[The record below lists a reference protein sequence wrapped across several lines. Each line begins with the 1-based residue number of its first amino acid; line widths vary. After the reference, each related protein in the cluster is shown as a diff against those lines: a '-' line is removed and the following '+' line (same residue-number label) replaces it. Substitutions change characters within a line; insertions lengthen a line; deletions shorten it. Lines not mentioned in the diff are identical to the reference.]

1 MNFMVQQYSERSI
14 GHYCTLFGKSRQGYH
29 VQQKAKPDVGLQHT
43 LVLDLVEKKRDQL
56 GKTGTDKLYEDLS
69 GEIKDLGIKMGR
81 DAFYDLLR
89 THGLLI
95 RRKKRKG
102 PTTTDS
108 EHPYIKYPNLIKEMT
123 LTRAG
128 QLWASDITYLRL
140 HSGFSYLSLITDLYS
155 HKIVGYKLHRTLHAK
170 GSIDA
175 LEMAMKDKKRTKNL
189 IHHSDRGVQYCCQ
202 EYVSK
207 IKENG
212 ISLSMTENG
221 DPYENAVAERVNGIL
236 KAELGLGESFAS
248 HAEAEVE
255 VERAIR
261 LYNSL
266 RKHDSCD
273 RMTPDKAHEMDGVLK
288 KRWKPRP
295 RKKVPKQSDTPA
307 P

>member
-1 MNFMVQQYSERSI
+1 
-14 GHYCTLFGKSRQGYH
+14 
-29 VQQKAKPDVGLQHT
+29 VGLQHA
-43 LVLDLVEKKRDQL
+43 LVLELVAEKRGVL
-56 GKTGTDKLYEDLS
+56 GKTGADKLLEDIS
-69 GEIKDLGIKMGR
+69 GTLKELGIKMGR

-102 PTTTDS
+102 PKTTDS
-108 EHPYIKYPNLIKEMT
+108 EHPYRKYPNLIKEM
-123 LTRAG
+123 LITRAG
-128 QLWASDITYLRL
+128 QLWVSDITYLRL

-170 GSIDA
+170 GCLDA
-175 LEMAMKDKKRTKNL
+175 LEMALKDTKRTKQL

-207 IKENG
+207 IHENN

-236 KAELGLGESFAS
+236 KVELGLGESFAS
-248 HAEAEVE
+248 FAEADAA

-261 LYNSL
+261 LYNNL

-273 RMTPDKAHEMDGVLK
+273 RITPSQAHEMDGVLK
-288 KRWKPRP
+288 KRWKPRFH
-295 RKKVPKQSDTPA
+295 KKA
-307 P
+307 PILVDALAL

>member
-1 MNFMVQQYSERSI
+1 MVQQYPERSI
-14 GHYCTLFGKSRQGYH
+14 GYYCTLFGKSRQGYH
-29 VQQKAKPDVGLQHT
+29 LQQREKPDVGLQHA
-43 LVLDLVEKKRDQL
+43 LVLELVAEKRGVL
-56 GKTGTDKLYEDLS
+56 GKTGADKLLEDIS
-69 GEIKDLGIKMGR
+69 GTLKELGIKMGR

-102 PTTTDS
+102 PKTTDS
-108 EHPYIKYPNLIKEMT
+108 EHPYRKYPNLIKEM
-123 LTRAG
+123 LITRAG

-170 GSIDA
+170 GCLDA
-175 LEMAMKDKKRTKNL
+175 LEMALKDTKRTKQL

-207 IKENG
+207 IHENN

-236 KAELGLGESFAS
+236 KVELGLGESFAS
-248 HAEAEVE
+248 FAEADAA

-261 LYNSL
+261 LYNNL

-273 RMTPDKAHEMDGVLK
+273 RITPSQAHEMDGVLK
-288 KRWKPRP
+288 KRWKPRFH
-295 RKKVPKQSDTPA
+295 KKA
-307 P
+307 PILVDALAL